1 MTPGWALMTKA
12 VSILVPT
19 LNEVDSIPPLIA
31 ALDAA
36 LKGYDYEIVI
46 VDDDSSDGTADRARA
61 LAGEYPVRVIVRK
74 NQRGLASAVIDGLR
88 QVESDVVG
96 VIDADLQHPPEV
108 MRGLLEAID
117 HGADLAVASRY
128 VSGGGCEGWSLTR
141 RLISKGAILLS
152 HLLLPATRPVRDPMS
167 GCFAFKRAAVDDTQ
181 LKPFGYKILLE
192 IIMTGAPKRI
202 VEIGYSFRCRTQG
215 ASKLSARQQVEYI
228 KQLSSL
234 MGRAGEWR
242 RIVKFGLV
250 GASGVLVN
258 MGLLWLLTEFAGLVY
273 LISAA
278 IGIECAIIS
287 NFTLNDYFTF
297 RDRRAKGG
305 GNFVR
310 RLGKFNLVSL
320 GGVGI
325 NLLILW
331 FLSGVLGVN
340 YLVSNLCGIAV
351 ATLWNYLLNSW
362 WTWK

>member
-1 MTPGWALMTKA
+1 MTKA
-12 VSILVPT
+12 IAILVPT
-19 LNEVDSIPPLIA
+19 LNEVDSIEPLVL

-36 LKGYDYEIVI
+36 LAGCDYEIVI
-46 VDDDSSDGTADRARA
+46 LDDDSSDGTADRART
-61 LAGEYPVRVIVRK
+61 LSEKYPVKVIVRK

-108 MRGLLEAID
+108 MRGLLEAIGN
-117 HGADLAVASRY
+117 GADLAVASRY
-128 VSGGGCEGWSLTR
+128 VSGGECQGWGLLR
-141 RLISKGAILLS
+141 RLISKSAILLA
-152 HLLLPATRPVRDPMS
+152 HLLLPSTRPVRDPMS
-167 GCFAFKRAAVDDTQ
+167 GCFAFKRSAVDDTK

-192 IIMTGAPKRI
+192 IIMTGAPKRT
-202 VEIGYSFRCRTQG
+202 VEVGYSFKCRTRG
-215 ASKLSARQQVEYI
+215 ASKLNARQQVEYI
-228 KQLSSL
+228 KQLFSL
-234 MGRAGEWR
+234 MGRSGEWR
-242 RIVKFGLV
+242 RVVKFALV

-258 MGLLWLLTEFAGLVY
+258 MGLLWLLTEFAGLPY

-297 RDRRAKGG
+297 RDRRVDGT
-305 GNFVR
+305 GNFAR
-310 RLGKFNLVSL
+310 RLAKFNLVSL

-325 NLLILW
+325 NLLLLW
-331 FLSGVLGVN
+331 FLSSVLGIN